1 MKLNMK
7 KHKKLSVILF
17 LMILAVI
24 TGTIRYIIEYKPYLS
39 GTYENEDKNAVLVIE
54 DRQQGSSYGTFFVNN
69 EVVKYI
75 LYNKGNNFEF
85 YDIVDNYAKMYESIY
100 VPFSSNIFTQ
110 KITFTYDGV
119 EYSFKKVGSS
129 PGAL

>member
-1 MKLNMK
+1 MK

>member
-1 MKLNMK
+1 MK

-24 TGTIRYIIEYKPYLS
+24 TGTIKYIIEYKPYLS
-39 GTYENEDKNAVLVIE
+39 GTYENEDKNAVLVIG

-100 VPFSSNIFTQ
+100 VPFNSNIFTQ

>member
-1 MKLNMK
+1 MK

-17 LMILAVI
+17 LMILAVM

-39 GTYENEDKNAVLVIE
+39 GTYENEDKSAVLVIM
-54 DRQQGSSYGTFFVNN
+54 DRQQGFSDGTFFVNN

-85 YDIVDNYAKMYESIY
+85 YDIEGNYAEMYKSIDIL
-100 VPFSSNIFTQ
+100 FSSNIFTQ

-119 EYSFKKVGSS
+119 EYSFRKVGS
-129 PGAL
+129 

>member
-1 MKLNMK
+1 MK

-24 TGTIRYIIEYKPYLS
+24 TGTIRYVIEYKPYLS
-39 GTYENEDKNAVLVIE
+39 GTYENEDKRAVLVIGN
-54 DRQQGSSYGTFFVNN
+54 RQPDISLGTFFVNN

-85 YDIVDNYAKMYESIY
+85 YDIEGDYAEMYKSIDI
-100 VPFSSNIFTQ
+100 PFSSDIFTR

-119 EYSFKKVGSS
+119 EYSFRKVGS
-129 PGAL
+129 